1 MVTGVQTCALPI
13 CNKVGVVS
21 IGEKLAYALRDDLTW
36 SEVKDELPSSAT
48 YKDATKK
55 FTGWNPVLQNDSEKV
70 KAATY
75 VAQYESETDVI
86 DVTNPS
92 TPTPAGYAKV
102 TFDKGEHGAAMIGTE
117 VFFVKKNTQVNL
129 SVKAPTVKAKA
140 GYKFKSWDRNL
151 ANFNAGSNEA
161 ITITATYEVQEN
173 IIDVTDP
180 SMPIPEGYVKVT
192 FDKGEHG
199 ESLEGTSAFFVLKNV
214 KINLTGRAPKVK
226 AKKGYRFK
234 TWSKGLI
241 FTASSDDEI
250 VITATYNEMPAIRK
264 LPNEIALAP
273 EGYVKAVFD
282 PTSNGKLAGSKVG
295 SVSMGEKLAYA
306 LRDDLTW
313 SEVKDELPTGA
324 TYKDATKKFTG
335 WSPALQPDSETVKT
349 ATYVAQYA
357 AEPDIIDVTGPS
369 TPTPSGYAKV
379 TFEKGEHGESLE
391 GTSAFFVKK
400 NTEVNL
406 TSRAPKAKAKAGW
419 KFKAWDKSLIVNA
432 SSDITITATY
442 EAMAKVQKLD
452 NANTNAPEGYVK
464 AVFDPT
470 SDGKLT
476 GSKRG

>member
-1 MVTGVQTCALPI
+1 MKAIFDPTSDGKLTG
-13 CNKVGVVS
+13 NKVGVVS

-282 PTSNGKLAGSKVG
+282 PTSKVADRK
-295 SVSMGEKLAYA
+295 SV
-306 LRDDLTW
+306 
-313 SEVKDELPTGA
+313 V
-324 TYKDATKKFTG
+324 
-335 WSPALQPDSETVKT
+335 
-349 ATYVAQYA
+349 
-357 AEPDIIDVTGPS
+357 
-369 TPTPSGYAKV
+369 
-379 TFEKGEHGESLE
+379 
-391 GTSAFFVKK
+391 
-400 NTEVNL
+400 
-406 TSRAPKAKAKAGW
+406 
-419 KFKAWDKSLIVNA
+419 
-432 SSDITITATY
+432 
-442 EAMAKVQKLD
+442 
-452 NANTNAPEGYVK
+452 
-464 AVFDPT
+464 
-470 SDGKLT
+470 
-476 GSKRG
+476 

>member
-1 MVTGVQTCALPI
+1 M
-13 CNKVGVVS
+13 
-21 IGEKLAYALRDDLTW
+21 
-36 SEVKDELPSSAT
+36 
-48 YKDATKK
+48 
-55 FTGWNPVLQNDSEKV
+55 
-70 KAATY
+70 
-75 VAQYESETDVI
+75 
-86 DVTNPS
+86 
-92 TPTPAGYAKV
+92 
-102 TFDKGEHGAAMIGTE
+102 
-117 VFFVKKNTQVNL
+117 NL

-313 SEVKDELPTGA
+313 GEIKDGAGTTRRRARRTG
-324 TYKDATKKFTG
+324 G
-335 WSPALQPDSETVKT
+335 
-349 ATYVAQYA
+349 
-357 AEPDIIDVTGPS
+357 
-369 TPTPSGYAKV
+369 
-379 TFEKGEHGESLE
+379 
-391 GTSAFFVKK
+391 
-400 NTEVNL
+400 
-406 TSRAPKAKAKAGW
+406 
-419 KFKAWDKSLIVNA
+419 
-432 SSDITITATY
+432 
-442 EAMAKVQKLD
+442 
-452 NANTNAPEGYVK
+452 
-464 AVFDPT
+464 
-470 SDGKLT
+470 
-476 GSKRG
+476 